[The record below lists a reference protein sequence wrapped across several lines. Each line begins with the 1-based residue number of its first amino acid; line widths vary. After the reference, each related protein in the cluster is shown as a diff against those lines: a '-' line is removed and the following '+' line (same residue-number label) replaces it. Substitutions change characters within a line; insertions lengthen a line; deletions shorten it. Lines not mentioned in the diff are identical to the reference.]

1 MIPVILI
8 ILGLTN
14 LILVLWLSGVVRRL
28 DQVETLARKSETA
41 IATGRHIAYEDVTF
55 DACD

>member
-8 ILGLTN
+8 ILALTN

-41 IATGRHIAYEDVTF
+41 IATGRHITYEEVTH
-55 DACD
+55 DADA

>member
-14 LILVLWLSGVVRRL
+14 LLLVLWLSGVVRRL

-41 IATGRHIAYEDVTF
+41 IATGRHITYEEVTH
-55 DACD
+55 DADA

>member
-14 LILVLWLSGVVRRL
+14 LLLVLWLSGVVRRL
-28 DQVETLARKSETA
+28 DQVETLARQSETA
-41 IATGRHIAYEDVTF
+41 IDTGRHITYEEVTHVA
-55 DACD
+55 DA

>member
-8 ILGLTN
+8 ILALTN
-14 LILVLWLSGVVRRL
+14 LLIVLWLAGVVRRL
-28 DQVETLARKSETA
+28 DRVADLARKSETA
-41 IATGRHIAYEDVTF
+41 IATGRHITYEEVTF

>member
-8 ILGLTN
+8 ILALTN
-14 LILVLWLSGVVRRL
+14 LLIVLWLSGVVRRL

-41 IATGRHIAYEDVTF
+41 IATGRHITYEEVEL

>member
-28 DQVETLARKSETA
+28 DRVEDLARKSETA
-41 IATGRHIAYEDVTF
+41 IDTGRHITYEEVTHNA
-55 DACD
+55 DA

>member
-14 LILVLWLSGVVRRL
+14 LILVLWLAGVVRRL

-41 IATGRHIAYEDVTF
+41 IATGRHITYEEVTR

>member
-14 LILVLWLSGVVRRL
+14 IVTCLWLAGVVRRL
-28 DQVETLARKSETA
+28 DQVETLARQCETA
-41 IATGRHIAYEDVTF
+41 IATGRHITYEEVEL

>member
-1 MIPVILI
+1 MIPATLV

-28 DQVETLARKSETA
+28 DRVEDLARKSETA
-41 IATGRHIAYEDVTF
+41 IATGRHITYEEVTL

>member
-8 ILGLTN
+8 ILALTN
-14 LILVLWLSGVVRRL
+14 IVTCLWLAGVVRRL
-28 DQVETLARKSETA
+28 DQVADLARQCETA
-41 IATGRHIAYEDVTF
+41 IATGRHITYEEVTR

>member
-8 ILGLTN
+8 ILALTN

-28 DQVETLARKSETA
+28 DQVEDLARKSETA
-41 IATGRHIAYEDVTF
+41 IATGRHITYEEVTR
-55 DACD
+55 DA